1 MRKAM
6 DYLAIKAMTG
16 KEHLKEKC
24 KAIVTGK
31 HPGVDGVVVSLI
43 LIVVAVAAMILFRNT
58 IMTPISTAL
67 ETVDAKITTLF
78 SGSATG
84 VS

>member
-24 KAIVTGK
+24 RAIVTKK

-43 LIVVAVAAMILFRNT
+43 LIVVMQWLQ
-58 IMTPISTAL
+58 
-67 ETVDAKITTLF
+67 
-78 SGSATG
+78 
-84 VS
+84 